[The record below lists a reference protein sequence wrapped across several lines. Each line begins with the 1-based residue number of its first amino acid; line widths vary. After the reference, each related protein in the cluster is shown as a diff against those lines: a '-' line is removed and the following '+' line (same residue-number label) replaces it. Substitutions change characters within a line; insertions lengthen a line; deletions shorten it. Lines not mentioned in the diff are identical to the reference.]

1 MYFCAVLEYF
11 LEIAY
16 YVSFILYIFLN
27 LAVINIEKK
36 LNIDDVMTTSLPVQ
50 NICFV
55 QQMFNFQ

>member
-11 LEIAY
+11 LAITY

-36 LNIDDVMTTSLPVQ
+36 LNIDVMTTSLPVQ